1 MSCIPIDG
9 EDAELLSADKCGL
22 AIRRPRVCETQ
33 SSCHDMLAA
42 NWFSSVDIGVRTD
55 VDALD
60 GSNMDA
66 SKAVRFY
73 RIECELDWVSTKV
86 YQR

>member
-1 MSCIPIDG
+1 
-9 EDAELLSADKCGL
+9 
-22 AIRRPRVCETQ
+22 
-33 SSCHDMLAA
+33 MLAA